1 MGNAKER
8 KESLASESVYYG
20 NKFILIMEYLS
31 DFSINIVNLNEF
43 SNEEKRNIFTVFTE
57 CSVVLSNVSSEE
69 EFLKY
74 NRISMPFLVW
84 KDYKRELLEVSGKLP
99 ELKFYVE
106 KLCKDDNTI
115 VRVYFYKGES
125 QEEET
130 TINLWKL

>member
-1 MGNAKER
+1 
-8 KESLASESVYYG
+8 
-20 NKFILIMEYLS
+20 MEYLS

>member
-43 SNEEKRNIFTVFTE
+43 SNEEKRNILTVFTE

-74 NRISMPFLVW
+74 NRISMLFLVW